1 MSIKKDK
8 RLALEKGA
16 TIEALQEVYDVNL
29 KDVVFHSRR
38 QSDVPAI
45 EKAYRACVIFAQE
58 NGGSGVCLNEKGLI
72 LTCAHCLRKPTL
84 GQKHYVIF
92 TNGLVCL
99 TESVFV
105 DEIADVAF
113 IQASLPAHV
122 ETLAYA
128 SFAAK
133 FVKRETLYC
142 VGQPY
147 PFDLESDEGESLDF
161 PLISVS
167 KGSLREVLPGDVL
180 DNSDIGK
187 LRHTCWTYWGHSGA
201 PLFNRSG
208 EIVGIHSSWDDET
221 CSRHGVVLE
230 CLLHCYEQIE
240 IN

>member
-16 TIEALQEVYDVNL
+16 TIEALQEVYDGNL

-58 NGGSGVCLNEKGLI
+58 NGGSGVCLNEQGLI

-122 ETLAYA
+122 ETLTYA
-128 SFAAK
+128 SFATK
-133 FVKRETLYC
+133 FIKRETLYWSYC
-142 VGQPY
+142 PLCHWNHQVPSNTQFSGPTLRKHRSRLRLSCAPY
-147 PFDLESDEGESLDF
+147 G
-161 PLISVS
+161 
-167 KGSLREVLPGDVL
+167 
-180 DNSDIGK
+180 
-187 LRHTCWTYWGHSGA
+187 
-201 PLFNRSG
+201 
-208 EIVGIHSSWDDET
+208 
-221 CSRHGVVLE
+221 
-230 CLLHCYEQIE
+230 
-240 IN
+240 